1 MNNILKTVALSMIIS
16 VFCGVSSYA
25 QNSVSLPQS
34 IITATAAG
42 NARDLAVSFND
53 NIELV
58 LPQKSGIFSKSQA
71 EMVLKEFFS
80 KNPPAS
86 FKIIHQ
92 GSRQNASFAIGNYK
106 SGNSFYRFYF
116 LTKRT
121 NNKILIHQ
129 LRIERQ

>member
-1 MNNILKTVALSMIIS
+1 MNKTLRTAMLGILIS
-16 VFCGVSSYA
+16 VFYGVSVYA
-25 QNSVSLPQS
+25 QNSLPQS
-34 IITATAAG
+34 IVSATAAG
-42 NARDLAVSFND
+42 NARDLAAGFND

-71 EMVLKEFFS
+71 EMVLKDFFS
-80 KNPPAS
+80 KNPPSS
-86 FKIIHQ
+86 FKVIHE

-116 LTKRT
+116 LTKKT
-121 NNKILIHQ
+121 NNKVLIHQ

>member
-1 MNNILKTVALSMIIS
+1 MNRILKTVVLSMMIS
-16 VFCGVSSYA
+16 VFYGMSSQA
-25 QNSVSLPQS
+25 QNSLPES
-34 IITATAAG
+34 VISATASG
-42 NARDLAVSFND
+42 NARDLAANFND

-80 KNPPAS
+80 KYPPAS

-106 SGNSFYRFYF
+106 TGNSFYRFYF
-116 LTKRT
+116 LTKKT
-121 NNKILIHQ
+121 NNKVLIHQ